1 MDDLFGLDEEGVW
14 QPLIMGAI
22 VDDEII
28 DDSIEV
34 VVSLGG
40 LWFCAIPPRRIT
52 DEGIWIHEF
61 VEASVR
67 NLLDTLDMELVF
79 NHNAGYQ
86 SVPISHIMSA
96 LTTSAGVN
104 NVMKEPDEYWNVIKA
119 GLPFRVPEGFVM
131 ERNQEG
137 C

>member
-1 MDDLFGLDEEGVW
+1 MNDLFGPDEEGVW

-22 VDDEII
+22 VDDQII
-28 DDSIEV
+28 DDTTEV

-40 LWFCAIPPRRIT
+40 LWFCAIPVRRVT

-61 VEASVR
+61 IEASVR
-67 NLLDTLDMELVF
+67 NFLDTLDMELVF

-104 NVMKEPDEYWNVIKA
+104 NVTREPDEYWNIIKA
-119 GLPFRVPEGFVM
+119 GLPFRIPAGFVM
-131 ERNQEG
+131 KGE
-137 C
+137 

>member
-1 MDDLFGLDEEGVW
+1 MDGLFGLEEEGVW

-22 VDDEII
+22 VDDQII
-28 DDSIEV
+28 DDTAEV

-40 LWFCAIPPRRIT
+40 LWFCAIPVGYVT

-61 VEASVR
+61 IEASIR
-67 NLLDTLDMELVF
+67 NFLDTLDMELAF

-86 SVPISHIMSA
+86 SVPISHIMAA
-96 LTTSAGVN
+96 LTTSAAIN
-104 NVMKEPDEYWNVIKA
+104 NEKKEPDEYWNIIKA
-119 GLPFRVPEGFVM
+119 GLPFHIPVGFVM
-131 ERNQEG
+131 EGNQEG